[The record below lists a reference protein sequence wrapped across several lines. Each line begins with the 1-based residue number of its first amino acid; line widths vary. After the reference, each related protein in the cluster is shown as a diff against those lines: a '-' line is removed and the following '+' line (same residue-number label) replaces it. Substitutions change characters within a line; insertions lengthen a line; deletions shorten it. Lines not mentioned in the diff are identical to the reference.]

1 MKKIIVIFVSLLTLV
16 CFVAPSVS
24 YADNAI
30 IEDISTLDFYSFE
43 HFESV
48 FGFDSDLRYLEFQ
61 ALWHDTGNSSGVYN
75 VTFGFKLSESD
86 FQGLNITQT
95 GTQFNIDFGDDLT
108 YYECYHY
115 FSFDHLNFDDL
126 TAISPTHS
134 DFYCNDGTKPVSS
147 RPTVRRV
154 AYDFRSRSLI
164 LYRSDDS
171 IFYSMICKDMHTNFD
186 DLNLSEIQVSIYP
199 KLDYNFDYQVDF
211 MGDSV
216 PINLIQVDITN
227 HSDRP
232 YQYAILIQPE
242 GSFLEFEEHSN
253 SRNLGVFWGDSSV
266 TYALFKDEWFY
277 APVNFSQ
284 GYELINAPCPWHFIA
299 ATQFKR
305 EQIYFDQMK
314 LKAGENYTFKVL
326 AYDLS
331 NSTYNDHACATAA
344 ASIKTVFSKNFSVK
358 SDTVFNPDSDAN
370 GAYSFD
376 NEKTLDEQFD
386 VLKAIYNKDT
396 GEVNPISNGT
406 FSNVYKKT
414 TSNGSSSFSSGSSSS
429 FDNLLIY
436 SASYLVLCRRVLY
449 YFPDWVLA
457 LLLAALSGLVLIFIL
472 KKL

>member
-1 MKKIIVIFVSLLTLV
+1 MFKKIISFNIIFVILV
-16 CFVAPSVS
+16 SFILPLGAHAEDSVS
-24 YADNAI
+24 L
-30 IEDISTLDFYSFE
+30 STLEFFDFTQLETVY
-43 HFESV
+43 
-48 FGFDSDLRYLEFQ
+48 GFHCDRYLEFQ
-61 ALWHDTGNSSGVYN
+61 VYWHDTGNASAVYYT
-75 VTFGFKLSESD
+75 TFGFDLTES
-86 FQGLNITQT
+86 QYSGVTLHQS
-95 GTQFNIDFGDDLT
+95 GTQFDVDFGTGFTL
-108 YYECYHY
+108 YECYHCY
-115 FSFDHLNFDDL
+115 LFSNLDFDSLSADSVSHPHDL
-126 TAISPTHS
+126 
-134 DFYCNDGTKPVSS
+134 YCNDGSKSVSS
-147 RPTVRRV
+147 RPSIRRIT
-154 AYDFRSRSLI
+154 YDFVSGDLV
-164 LYRSDDS
+164 LYKSNNS
-171 IFYSMICKDMHTNFD
+171 YYCTYICKDMKTNFD
-186 DLNLSEIQVSIYP
+186 NMNLSEIQVSIYP
-199 KLDYNFDYQVDF
+199 DLGYNFDYQVDF

-216 PINLIQVDITN
+216 PINLVQVDITN
-227 HSDRP
+227 HSNKP
-232 YQYAILIQPE
+232 YEYAILIQPE

-253 SRNLGVFWGDSSV
+253 SRNLGVFWGDSPV

-314 LKAGENYTFKVL
+314 LKAGQNYTFKVL

-331 NSTYNDHACATAA
+331 NSSYNDHACATAA
-344 ASIKTVFSKNFSVK
+344 ASIKIVFSKNFSVK

-414 TSNGSSSFSSGSSSS
+414 TSNGSSSFSSSSSS
-429 FDNLLIY
+429 AFDDLLFY
-436 SASYLVLCRRVLY
+436 SSSYLLLCRRVLY

-457 LLLAALSGLVLIFIL
+457 LLLAGLSGLVLIFIL